1 VGEAYIE
8 MGSNSARSA
17 IPPLT
22 PTRKTAPGHASL
34 IEARDVRAIKRL
46 ATPAATLIA
55 TPKAIAT
62 GHPAPPMMLGARKI
76 SPLPLFREPPDQSR
90 GCSSPHGSTR
100 FFHP

>member
-1 VGEAYIE
+1 
-8 MGSNSARSA
+8 MGSNSAQSA

-22 PTRKTAPGHASL
+22 PTRKTAPRHASL

-62 GHPAPPMMLGARKI
+62 GHPAPPI
-76 SPLPLFREPPDQSR
+76 SPRAIPLLP
-90 GCSSPHGSTR
+90 
-100 FFHP
+100 